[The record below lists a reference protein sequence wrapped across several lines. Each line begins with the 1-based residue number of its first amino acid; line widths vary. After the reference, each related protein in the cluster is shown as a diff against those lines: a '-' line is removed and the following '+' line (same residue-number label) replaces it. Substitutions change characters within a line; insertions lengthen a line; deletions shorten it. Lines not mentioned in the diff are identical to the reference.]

1 MNDFQNL
8 EVTVAEDHERERL
21 YTQET
26 FVGKNSLVK
35 CEWSKP
41 PKGRNSS
48 PESLNTDIQD
58 KYYFIY
64 RW

>member
-35 CEWSKP
+35 CE
-41 PKGRNSS
+41 
-48 PESLNTDIQD
+48 
-58 KYYFIY
+58 
-64 RW
+64 